1 MSNFT
6 FSGGNTQEMLANA
19 KGQSSEKKLSKLE
32 KMAKEKSKNRKT
44 RHSLYID
51 EEIMSKLYT
60 VSMKTGVSVNDMIL
74 GLIEDEVKD
83 VVIDEEK
90 VVEYK
95 DKNKAK
101 GNRIRKSSIEEVREE
116 YISRTND

>member
-1 MSNFT
+1 MSKFT
-6 FSGGNTQEMLANA
+6 FDGNNTQEMLAKA
-19 KGQSSEKKLSKLE
+19 KGQSIEKKLSKLE
-32 KMAKEKSKNRKT
+32 KMAKEKSKNKKT

-51 EEIMSKLYT
+51 EDIIAKLYT

-95 DKNKAK
+95 DKNKGK
-101 GNRIRKSSIEEVREE
+101 GNRIRKNSTEEVNIES
-116 YISRTND
+116 INKTND

>member
-6 FSGGNTQEMLANA
+6 FDAGSTEDMLKKA

-32 KMAKEKSKNRKT
+32 KMAKEKSKHKKT

-51 EEIMSKLYT
+51 EDIMAKLYT
-60 VSMKTGVSVNDMIL
+60 VSMDTGISVNDMIL
-74 GLIEDEVKD
+74 DLIKEEVKD
-83 VVIDEEK
+83 ILIDEEK

-95 DKNKAK
+95 YKNKAK
-101 GNRIRKSSIEEVREE
+101 GNRLRKKTVDEVNSET
-116 YISRTND
+116 INKSND

>member
-1 MSNFT
+1 MSKFT
-6 FSGGNTQEMLANA
+6 FGGNNTQEMLANA
-19 KGQSSEKKLSKLE
+19 KGQSTEKKLSKLE
-32 KMAKEKSKNRKT
+32 KMAKEKSKNKKT

-51 EEIMSKLYT
+51 EEIMAKLYT

-74 GLIEDEVKD
+74 SLIEDEVKD

-95 DKNKAK
+95 YKNKAK
-101 GNRIRKSSIEEVREE
+101 GNRARKNITEEVNAEF
-116 YISRTND
+116 INKTND